1 MCCEPEEVSA
11 SNDFLLLL
19 SSSLF
24 FLFFLP
30 EHKSMIQGLCKGLI
44 IGKIQSFAMNE
55 LIIWW
60 GRYIISIQSGSG
72 GDMQTGQLSM
82 LSLNCLETVIVV
94 LEGLIFEKYL
104 KLFLHDS
111 LQQKISCFIIMYS
124 FFSFHIICLKKL
136 IMPFLTLSLYT
147 SLLSFCTFLFIGI
160 YLFIYWNDYLMNVW
174 APLIH

>member
-1 MCCEPEEVSA
+1 
-11 SNDFLLLL
+11 
-19 SSSLF
+19 
-24 FLFFLP
+24 
-30 EHKSMIQGLCKGLI
+30 
-44 IGKIQSFAMNE
+44 
-55 LIIWW
+55 
-60 GRYIISIQSGSG
+60 
-72 GDMQTGQLSM
+72 MQTGQLSM